1 MKLTQAD
8 LSRIEDISYDIM
20 ELMDT
25 YEQIDNDHQHYSCA
39 DYINLKSDMEEIDD
53 EVRKM
58 KVAQAYQ
65 HNIRMKSHERK
76 IRKYIKS
83 TMFADFR
90 KKMWHIFGGTS
101 EIDVYK
107 LADYETYNLKSI
119 L

>member
-20 ELMDT
+20 ELVDT

-58 KVAQAYQ
+58 KVSQAYQ
-65 HNIRMKSHERK
+65 HYKFMKSHERNTQ
-76 IRKYIKS
+76 IYRKCY
-83 TMFADFR
+83 
-90 KKMWHIFGGTS
+90 
-101 EIDVYK
+101 VC
-107 LADYETYNLKSI
+107 
-119 L
+119 